1 MGNTKSNFAYTTSS
15 RSLRRR
21 FFGALIVLL
30 IFAALMGA
38 VTMAWYIYNTNSH
51 TTDVHMAAGTST
63 RLEIAK
69 EYDGN
74 YSYAVQLNQF
84 KGKLN
89 PVSTDKMTGGFQEC
103 VGHIDD
109 PQGTRGPLA
118 YLFDFSKTS
127 DYYMDT
133 MFLRTNASNIGVYVS
148 GLEFKDNQDAQLLAT
163 ALRVGLAVHEPG
175 KDQPVAKE
183 YIFEL
188 SDKENPGRQY
198 NAYKGFEGCVL
209 DHTKTDGSVVELT
222 PYSKKNFAKYDP
234 VSDVLELTGDSLKL
248 FDLTGTVDKDFGTP
262 VQVDVYIWLEGC
274 DPDCTGRIGGLSLE
288 DLAITY
294 ACFKN

>member
-1 MGNTKSNFAYTTSS
+1 MSNTNNNYEYTTSS

-21 FFGALIVLL
+21 FVGALIVLL
-30 IFAALMGA
+30 IFVTLMGA

-69 EYDGN
+69 EYDGE
-74 YSYAVQLNQF
+74 YSYAVQLDQF
-84 KGKLN
+84 KGRLN
-89 PVSTDKMTGGFQEC
+89 PVSTDKITGGFQEC
-103 VGHIDD
+103 VGHTEDTE
-109 PQGTRGPLA
+109 GTRGPLA
-118 YLFDFSKTS
+118 YLFDFSKKS
-127 DYYMDT
+127 DYYQDT
-133 MFLRTNASNIGVYVS
+133 MFLRTNASDLGVYVS
-148 GLEFKDNQDAQLLAT
+148 GIDFKDTQDAQLLAT
-163 ALRVGLAVHEPG
+163 ALRVGLVVHEPG
-175 KDQPVAKE
+175 QDQPVAKE

-188 SDKENPGRQY
+188 SDKKNPNREY
-198 NAYKGFEGCVL
+198 NAYNGYDGCVL
-209 DHTKTDGSVVELT
+209 DHRKTDGSVVELT

-234 VSDVLELTGDSLKL
+234 ITDVIELTDDSLKL

-274 DPDCTGRIGGLSLE
+274 DADCTGFIGGLSLE